1 MRLDNAPMGIR
12 RGGKLPM
19 KDLVKAANGN
29 IEGLKHLLK
38 TEWELPE
45 DTNVAVYGIDCDGAE
60 FEFTPMVADDL
71 LGMLQASSANTVTS
85 TVFLDAPC
93 QDLHCYAAAAEQ

>member
-1 MRLDNAPMGIR
+1 MPCHITTITSCWTATRCYDSCNIWVQMRLDNAPMGVR

-29 IEGLKHLLK
+29 IDGLKHLLK

-45 DTNVAVYGIDCDGAE
+45 DTRVAVYGIDCDGAE

-71 LGMLQASSANTVTS
+71 LGMLQA
-85 TVFLDAPC
+85 C
-93 QDLHCYAAAAEQ
+93 

>member
-1 MRLDNAPMGIR
+1 
-12 RGGKLPM
+12 M

-29 IEGLKHLLK
+29 IEGLKFLLK

-45 DTNVAVYGIDCDGAE
+45 DTRVAVFGIDCDGAE

-71 LGMLQASSANTVTS
+71 LGMLQVS
-85 TVFLDAPC
+85 
-93 QDLHCYAAAAEQ
+93 

>member
-1 MRLDNAPMGIR
+1 MPCHITIIISCCTTMRRHDSRNIWVQMRLDNAPMGVR

-29 IEGLKHLLK
+29 IDGLKHLLK

-45 DTNVAVYGIDCDGAE
+45 DTRVAVYGIDCDGAE

-71 LGMLQASSANTVTS
+71 LGMLQA
-85 TVFLDAPC
+85 C
-93 QDLHCYAAAAEQ
+93 